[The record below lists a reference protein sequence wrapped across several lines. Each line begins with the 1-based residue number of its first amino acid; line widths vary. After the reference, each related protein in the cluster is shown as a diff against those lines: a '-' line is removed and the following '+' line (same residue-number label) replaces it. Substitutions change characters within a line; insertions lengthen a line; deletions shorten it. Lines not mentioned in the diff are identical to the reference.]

1 MDAADVFLAYLQHRA
16 GRRHQLMGLLNRHGW
31 EAGLSAVAHQILPR
45 LAAKA
50 PPASF
55 FLEAVETRCCTGI
68 NCIAGQNFAG
78 I

>member
-1 MDAADVFLAYLQHRA
+1 
-16 GRRHQLMGLLNRHGW
+16 LLYGHGW
-31 EAGLSAVAHQILPR
+31 KGGLGAVAHQILPR

-55 FLEAVETRCCTGI
+55 LIEPVETRRRVGR
-68 NCIAGQNFAG
+68 NSSAELNFAG